1 MIRNYFNI
9 AFRSLLKN
17 RGYNIINIAGL
28 GLGIAAAILIFSYL
42 SFEYSYDNFHNG
54 SEKIFRVLRKSTL
67 KNGEVEYT
75 TGSPLAFQKTLIS
88 EHPELG
94 QYVPIHGMVEPV
106 VTVMNNGSG
115 VNGDKYNEDNQGL
128 VTDPSFF
135 EVFNFPWLIGNPKSL
150 AEPNVVALSET
161 MAKKYFGDVQKAV
174 GQNIKVN
181 GTELIQVVGV
191 IKDAPLN
198 TDFNTSMVFSYESKR
213 KNPEKW
219 GFGKFDDWGS
229 TSSNDHL
236 FLKLADNQSESK
248 TNAVLGK
255 FAKEKYKNDGANDV
269 KEHFLGSLDQVY
281 FDQRLSNFKDKVVS
295 SKKLKGIG
303 LIGVLIVLM
312 ACFNFINIA
321 TAIIGKRI
329 KEVGV
334 RKTLGSYRSQLAGQF
349 LSETFIVCLLAVIL
363 GLLISVLG
371 KPWLSALFDL
381 PEGYGIFS
389 NKLLLP
395 FLGLILLLVTL
406 FSGLYP
412 AIIMSNF
419 SPLEAFRSTKKANW
433 RQGLSLRKALI
444 VFQFAIAIFL
454 VFSTLINVSQLKMLD
469 SKDMGY
475 VKDGVLIFSVDPE
488 LRSRNTALR
497 SRIEAI
503 PGVSSMSFNSDPP
516 SSGNNWQSNFA
527 FDHRAEDEKFNISA
541 KIADAQYFKTFGL
554 KMLAGK
560 SYENTDSIPKYVV
573 NETMLKKLGNI
584 KPEEA
589 IGKQIKMG
597 GQGWN
602 TIVGVVKDFQT
613 ASAKEENSPIIIFS
627 VQKYFWNNSVK
638 ITSGNLQATVAQI
651 KAAHDAIFPEYPFN
665 GKFYEENIANYY
677 KAETQQG
684 LIYKTASGIAIFI
697 ACLGLLGMAA
707 FYAEQRKK
715 EIGIRKV
722 MGAGI
727 GNILQLMSKDFLILV
742 LIATL
747 LSLPLAYYFSKQWLQ
762 GFVHRIDITWEY
774 FVISGL
780 FAALITIFSV
790 SYQAIKAALMN
801 PVKSLKSE

>member
-1 MIRNYFNI
+1 MIKNYFKI
-9 AFRSLLKN
+9 AWRSLLKN
-17 RGYNIINIAGL
+17 KGYNIINVAGL

-42 SFEYSYDNFHNG
+42 SFEYSYDNFHNEP
-54 SEKIFRVLRKSTL
+54 EKVFRVLRKSTL

-75 TGSPLAFQKTLIS
+75 TGSPLAFQKALTS
-88 EHPELG
+88 EHAELG

-106 VTVMNNGSG
+106 VTVMNAGSDVG
-115 VNGDKYNEDNQGL
+115 GAKYNEDNQGL
-128 VTDPSFF
+128 ATDPAFF
-135 EVFNFPWLIGNPKSL
+135 EVFNFPWVIGNPKSL
-150 AEPNVVALSET
+150 AAPNVVALSET
-161 MAKKYFGDVQKAV
+161 FAKKYFGDIQKAV

-181 GTELIQVVGV
+181 GTEIIQVVGV

-219 GFGKFDDWGS
+219 GFGKFDDWGT

-236 FLKLADNQSESK
+236 FVKLAANQSEAEA
-248 TNAVLGK
+248 NLVLNK

-269 KEHFLGSLDQVY
+269 KEHFLGNLSQVY
-281 FDQRLSNFKDKVVS
+281 FDQRVSNFKDKVVS

-334 RKTLGSYRSQLAGQF
+334 RKTLGSHRSQLASQF
-349 LSETFIVCLLAVIL
+349 LSETFLVCLLSVFL
-363 GLLISVLG
+363 GLLISILG
-371 KPWLSALFDL
+371 KPWLSTLFDL
-381 PEGYGIFS
+381 PEGYSIFS

-412 AIIMSNF
+412 ALIMSNF

-475 VKDGVLIFSVDPE
+475 TKEGVLIFSVDPE
-488 LRSRNTALR
+488 LKNRNSALR
-497 SRIEAI
+497 SKIEAI
-503 PGVSSMSFNSDPP
+503 PGVSSMSFNSDAP

-560 SYENTDSIPKYVV
+560 PFEDTDSIPKYVV

-584 KPEEA
+584 KPKEA

-597 GQGWN
+597 GQEWN

-613 ASAKEENSPIIIFS
+613 ASAKEENNPVIIFA
-627 VQKYFWNNSVK
+627 VKNYFWNNAVK
-638 ITSGNLQATVAQI
+638 ITSGNLTATVAQI
-651 KAAHDAIFPEYPFN
+651 KAAHDTVFPEYPFN

-677 KAETQQG
+677 KSETQQG

-727 GNILQLMSKDFLILV
+727 SNILQLMSKDFLILV
-742 LIATL
+742 LISTL
-747 LSLPLAYYFSKQWLQ
+747 ISLPLAYYFSKQWLES
-762 GFVHRIDITWEY
+762 FVHRIDITWKY
-774 FVISGL
+774 FAISGL
-780 FAALITIFSV
+780 FAAVITLLSV
-790 SYQAIKAALMN
+790 SYQAIRAALMN
-801 PVKSLKSE
+801 PVKSLKTE